1 MVLLSPLSM
10 DIAIAQYSAI
20 VSVSVKASLMFYS
33 YFVVEPYFNHSSSD
47 QPLGTSTNNSKI
59 RK

>member
-1 MVLLSPLSM
+1 MELLSPLSM

-20 VSVSVKASLMFYS
+20 VSVSVSVKASLMFYS

-47 QPLGTSTNNSKI
+47 QPLGTYIN
-59 RK
+59 

>member
-47 QPLGTSTNNSKI
+47 QPLGTSTNKL
-59 RK
+59 